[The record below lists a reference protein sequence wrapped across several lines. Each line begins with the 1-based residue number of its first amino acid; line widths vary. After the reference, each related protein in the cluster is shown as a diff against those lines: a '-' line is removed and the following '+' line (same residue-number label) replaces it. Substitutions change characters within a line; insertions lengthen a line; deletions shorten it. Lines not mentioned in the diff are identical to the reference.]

1 MRLFDELTSK
11 NFELYAARHYK
22 NHKCL
27 CIEDFEDDISR
38 FKYVLRLLRKYK
50 DTGEI
55 NVRLV
60 LNHIIVI
67 YNVFEISAANR
78 MMFFRIDD
86 DLHIIL
92 KTFLIFL
99 NYITDDQQKYTTV
112 DLNIAKQLQE
122 I

>member
-1 MRLFDELTSK
+1 VRLFDELTNK